1 MSCRVDPKLVSD
13 NLFVCSSQRSLKHI
27 KDMGVGID
35 IHQFVR
41 MDEDFYKL
49 CAEKDLGWFKLK
61 VYEIFNNCNV
71 PALAEV
77 GSKVFM
83 QDPIG
88 AD

>member
-27 KDMGVGID
+27 KDMGVEID
-35 IHQFVR
+35 IHQFVQ
-41 MDEDFYKL
+41 MDEGFYKP
-49 CAEKDLGWFKLK
+49 CAEKDLVWFKLK
-61 VYEIFNNCNV
+61 AYEIVNYCNV

-77 GSKVFM
+77 GSKVFT